1 MERARHHR
9 RQTAHHA
16 GWPSEAFKKRK
27 GNFSTLTLEIIVI
40 VEFSLHI
47 LRMPISVIWPR
58 PKLHF
63 VRLRKL
69 YLLTLETCPF
79 ILSWLWKWFWA
90 LWSTF
95 GHFHF
100 LFKLDFHRFHNLFHF
115 FVICFQISILISNVW
130 TFWRFWIWQKKL
142 RFTEFTQVFVL
153 LTVCWLTKK
162 NWHFKRKICG
172 SMLFLVEWWCFRF
185 PTQN

>member
-27 GNFSTLTLEIIVI
+27 GNFSTLNLEIIVI

-69 YLLTLETCPF
+69 YLPSLETCPF

-90 LWSTF
+90 LWGTF

-115 FVICFQISILISNVW
+115 LVFRNMFSIPISNVW
-130 TFWRFWIWQKKL
+130 TFWRFWFWFLTEKTENHGVYASFCTVDALLMDKKRTDISKGRGNL
-142 RFTEFTQVFVL
+142 
-153 LTVCWLTKK
+153 W
-162 NWHFKRKICG
+162 I
-172 SMLFLVEWWCFRF
+172 
-185 PTQN
+185 